1 MVAQG
6 DRSTR
11 MRTAIP
17 VLLSAMLSASGL
29 AWGAEFAQCAAI
41 GLTDCPQPFDAVL
54 PPAEDMLS
62 WDQRSRVIGFRNTYR
77 LYEGDVFRT
86 LGAKAFP
93 LPPAP
98 HRMPPVHYH
107 MDGQIHGVADY
118 LRRQDVTGLLILKN
132 GRVVYEY

>member
-11 MRTAIP
+11 MCTAIP

-29 AWGAEFAQCAAI
+29 AWGADDIDRSIVRRFEFAQCAAI

-77 LYEGDVFRT
+77 L
-86 LGAKAFP
+86 
-93 LPPAP
+93 
-98 HRMPPVHYH
+98 
-107 MDGQIHGVADY
+107 
-118 LRRQDVTGLLILKN
+118 
-132 GRVVYEY
+132 